1 MDPRRSP
8 CVLSL
13 MLTLAAAAPG
23 AAQTIQERVDLSV
36 VQRIRDEALNRSQV
50 PELAGYLT
58 DVIGP
63 RLTGS
68 TGMRRANDWTAEQ
81 FRSWGLANITVEP
94 WGTFGRGWERVSYS
108 GRMLAPYVQPLNGQP
123 LAWSGSTRGTVT
135 GPAMILAIADTTDFP
150 KYRGKLRGAFVLR
163 DSVVILPPE
172 FEPRP
177 LRTPLDRLF
186 DTTSQAPFTPPTPE
200 QRARQQAQQALNR
213 KVYDFLRVERP
224 AAVLSF
230 SSRAYGLLAP
240 QGGPYATAV
249 RFDTIPDPLPALQ
262 LSREQYGQIY
272 RDLKRGT
279 PVRLEVNIQ
288 NRWLTAD
295 SMAYNTL
302 AEIPGSDLKD
312 QVIMLGAHLDSWF
325 GSQGATDNG
334 AGSIVM
340 MEAMRILKTLNL
352 QPRRTVRIGLWSGE
366 EQGLLGSRAWV
377 RNHASELPK
386 ISAYVNVDNGTGRLR
401 GIWNQSNDAVV
412 PIFRQI
418 LDPFQDLG
426 VVVVRR
432 GNTGGTDHLAFD
444 AAGVPGFNFIQ
455 DPIEYD
461 TRTHHTD
468 ADSYERLVLDDLK
481 QAAAVVA
488 YTVYHLA
495 MRDEM
500 MPRKP
505 APAQTGG
512 GGRN

>member
-1 MDPRRSP
+1 MHRRP
-8 CVLSL
+8 LAVLGL
-13 MLTLAAAAPG
+13 VLAGVAGVAGPG
-23 AAQTIQERVDLSV
+23 AAQVIQERVDLTV

-68 TGMRRANDWTAEQ
+68 TGMRQANDWTAAQ
-81 FRSWGLANITVEP
+81 FRTWELANVTVEP
-94 WGTFGRGWERVSYS
+94 WGKFGRGWERVSYS
-108 GRMLAPYVQPLNGQP
+108 GRMVAPYVQPLNGQP

-135 GPAMILAIADTTDFP
+135 GTAMIVTIADTADFA
-150 KYRGKLRGAFVLR
+150 KYRGKLRGVFVLR
-163 DSVVILPPE
+163 DSVVVLPPE
-172 FEPRP
+172 FDPRP

-186 DTTSQAPFTPPTPE
+186 DTTAQSFTPPTPE

-213 KVYDFLRVERP
+213 KVYDFLRSERP
-224 AAVLSF
+224 AAIFSF
-230 SSRAYGLLAP
+230 SNRAYGLLAP

-249 RFDTIPDPLPALQ
+249 RLDTIPDPLPALQ
-262 LSREQYGQIY
+262 LSREQYGQVY

-288 NRWLTAD
+288 NRWITTD

-340 MEAMRILKTLNL
+340 MEAMRILKTLKL
-352 QPRRTVRIGLWSGE
+352 EPRRTIRIGLWSGE

-377 RNHASELPK
+377 RNHAAELPK

-418 LDPFQDLG
+418 LSPFQDLG

-432 GNTGGTDHLAFD
+432 GNTGGTDHLSFD

-512 GGRN
+512 GN